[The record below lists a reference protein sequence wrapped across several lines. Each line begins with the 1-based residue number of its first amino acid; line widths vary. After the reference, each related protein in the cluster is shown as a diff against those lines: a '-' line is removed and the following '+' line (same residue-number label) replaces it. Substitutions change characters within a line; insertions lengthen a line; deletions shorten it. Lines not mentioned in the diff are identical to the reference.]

1 MNFRRGDEGMISSG
15 RRRVSV
21 GLSFVSSQPAVER
34 SKQRT
39 IGKEGHRIQYSIMN
53 QSSLVFCL
61 ISLLLII
68 AVIAGASDGDATAA
82 TSNAQQQQG
91 RGRGAGLVE
100 RMRQRHQRRED
111 EVMANMQERRKGTSR
126 AHHRGDGSGGM
137 GRKNNQIV
145 DNISGPLKKRLEEMR
160 NRRRESKEL

>member
-1 MNFRRGDEGMISSG
+1 
-15 RRRVSV
+15 
-21 GLSFVSSQPAVER
+21 
-34 SKQRT
+34 
-39 IGKEGHRIQYSIMN
+39 MN

-68 AVIAGASDGDATAA
+68 AVIAGASDGDATVA

-111 EVMANMQERRKGTSR
+111 EMMANMQERRKGISR
-126 AHHRGDGSGGM
+126 AHHSGDGSGGM
-137 GRKNNQIV
+137 GRKKNQIV
-145 DNISGPLKKRLEEMR
+145 ENISGPLKKRLEEMR
-160 NRRRESKEL
+160 NRKRESKEL

>member
-1 MNFRRGDEGMISSG
+1 MISSG
-15 RRRVSV
+15 RRRV
-21 GLSFVSSQPAVER
+21 GLSFVSSRSQPAVER

-39 IGKEGHRIQYSIMN
+39 IGKGGHHIQYSIMN

-68 AVIAGASDGDATAA
+68 AVIAGASDGDATVA

-111 EVMANMQERRKGTSR
+111 EMMANMQERRKGISR
-126 AHHRGDGSGGM
+126 AHHSGDGSGGM
-137 GRKNNQIV
+137 GRKKNQIV
-145 DNISGPLKKRLEEMR
+145 ENTSGPLKKRLEETR
-160 NRRRESKEL
+160 NRKRESKEL